1 MGAWARV
8 EAWGVATRT
17 RLNHREV
24 PFLWLSLRSFIW
36 PNLTVGFWMYLDN
49 TIVFFSI
56 KERQKRE
63 QGKGVWQI
71 V

>member
-24 PFLWLSLRSFIW
+24 PFLWLSLPSFIW

-49 TIVFFSI
+49 TIVFFPL
-56 KERQKRE
+56 KR
-63 QGKGVWQI
+63 GRKGNREKGCGR
-71 V
+71 